1 MDDHHKPRI
10 SGLHHLKI
18 AVSNLQ
24 DSLDWYAK
32 VFGAIR
38 RPEYDHVDRGGN
50 LFAVLVAI
58 PGLDTMIEFRLAPR
72 IAAGLRGF
80 DPIVFSTELR
90 DDLVRWQS
98 HLDALGIENSGL
110 IYGIVGWTLIWRDQT
125 ACPFASTAKRNTN
138 WTWSTRTLATPG
150 CVTRTLDPVTRRDD
164 SAFSLEPRVQDS
176 FTTGLMSRRRA
187 KLNAMRS
194 KRRPQNR
201 RLARAGRHR
210 SSSLWPQ
217 GGSDRDAACR
227 RTLVVV
233 S

>member
-38 RPEYDHVDRGGN
+38 RPEYDHVDGGGN

-110 IYGIVGWTLIWRDQT
+110 IYGIVGWTLIWRD
-125 ACPFASTAKRNTN
+125 PDGLSVRLY
-138 WTWSTRTLATPG
+138 SEEEHE
-150 CVTRTLDPVTRRDD
+150 LD
-164 SAFSLEPRVQDS
+164 LEHADIGNPWLRY
-176 FTTGLMSRRRA
+176 
-187 KLNAMRS
+187 
-194 KRRPQNR
+194 P
-201 RLARAGRHR
+201 
-210 SSSLWPQ
+210 
-217 GGSDRDAACR
+217 DA
-227 RTLVVV
+227 
-233 S
+233 